1 VNRNFDLD
9 WSAAIDS
16 MPLFL
21 EGAKLTLLISV
32 VGLFFGFLIGL
43 ATGLAR
49 TSGNKILSGV
59 STVYVELIRGTPIL
73 VQAIWI
79 YFALPIALGME
90 IERLTAAI
98 AAIAVNSGAYIA
110 EIVRGSIQS
119 VPKGQVEA
127 GRSLGLNRAQTFLYV
142 VWPQAF
148 RRMIPPLGNQLI
160 ISLKDTSILTIIG
173 VAEIV
178 RQAQQVVASNFRAF
192 EVYTTAA
199 LLYFAMTLTISLILR
214 GMERRLN
221 VG

>member
-1 VNRNFDLD
+1 MNRNFDLD
-9 WSAAIDS
+9 WSAAVDA
-16 MPLFL
+16 MPLLL
-21 EGAKLTLLISV
+21 EGARLTLVISV

-43 ATGLAR
+43 AAGLAR
-49 TSGNKILSGV
+49 TSGNRILSGI
-59 STVYVELIRGTPIL
+59 SAVYVELIRGTPIL

-127 GRSLGLNRAQTFLYV
+127 GRSLGLTQAQTFWHV

-148 RRMIPPLGNQLI
+148 RRMIPP
-160 ISLKDTSILTIIG
+160 
-173 VAEIV
+173 
-178 RQAQQVVASNFRAF
+178 
-192 EVYTTAA
+192 
-199 LLYFAMTLTISLILR
+199 
-214 GMERRLN
+214 

>member
-1 VNRNFDLD
+1 
-9 WSAAIDS
+9 
-16 MPLFL
+16 MPLLL
-21 EGAKLTLLISV
+21 EGARLTLVISV

-43 ATGLAR
+43 AAGLAR
-49 TSGNKILSGV
+49 TSGNRILSGI
-59 STVYVELIRGTPIL
+59 SAVYVELIRGTPIL

-98 AAIAVNSGAYIA
+98 AVNSGAYIA

-127 GRSLGLNRAQTFLYV
+127 GRSLGLTQAQTFWHV

-199 LLYFAMTLTISLILR
+199 LLYFVMTLTISLILR